1 MIRKW
6 FGVVVLVLASLS
18 LLSLSSCAHNQHLVG
33 IQVTPSSAT
42 FGGVG
47 AQLQF
52 RAVGTYIH
60 PPANKDITQQVQWSI
75 DSQNLVTFN
84 GPGNVT
90 AISDCGTGNVTASMK
105 DGDNFVSGSGF
116 VAAAGVGTPAC
127 TQATLS
133 VEVTGSGNVT
143 SPGGEILCPGTCTA
157 AFPLDST
164 VVLNGAP
171 VAPATM
177 VGWSWAPGTPGCLS
191 QTATTCT
198 VALDTNATI
207 AAAFQ

>member
-6 FGVVVLVLASLS
+6 FGVVVLAVIGCT
-18 LLSLSSCAHNQHLVG
+18 LLSLSSCAHNQHLVA
-33 IQVTPSSAT
+33 ITVEPATAT
-42 FGGVG
+42 FGGIG
-47 AQLQF
+47 AQIQF
-52 RAVGTYIH
+52 RAIGAYIH
-60 PPANKDITQQVQWSI
+60 PPVSKDITQQVQWSI

-90 AISDCGTGNVTASMK
+90 AINDCGTGNVTASMN

-116 VAAAGVGTPAC
+116 VSAAGVGTPTC

-133 VEVTGSGNVT
+133 VDVSGTGTVT
-143 SPGGEILCPGTCTA
+143 SPGGEISCPGKCTA
-157 AFPLDST
+157 AFPLDAT
-164 VVLNGAP
+164 VVLTGAP

-191 QTATTCT
+191 QTTTTCT

-207 AAAFQ
+207 TAAFQ

>member
-6 FGVVVLVLASLS
+6 FSVVVLAAIGCT
-18 LLSLSSCAHNQHLVG
+18 LLSLSSCAHNQHLIS
-33 IQVTPSSAT
+33 IQVQPSTVT
-42 FGGVG
+42 FGGIG

-52 RAVGTYIH
+52 RAIGTYIH
-60 PPANKDITQQVQWSI
+60 PPVNKDITQQVQWSI

-90 AISDCGTGNVTASMK
+90 AISDCGTGNITASMN
-105 DGDNFVSGSGF
+105 DGNNFVSGSAF
-116 VAAAGVGTPAC
+116 VAAAGVGTPTC
-127 TQATLS
+127 TQAILT
-133 VEVTGSGNVT
+133 VAVTGTGTVT
-143 SPGGEILCPGTCTA
+143 TSGGEISCPGKCAA

-164 VVLNGAP
+164 VVLTGAP

-191 QTATTCT
+191 PTGTTCT

-207 AAAFQ
+207 TAAFQ